1 MSTNFFKKYISLR
14 NSVLLLQPIQ
24 HLRHM
29 LEWLIGT
36 TVWLFAEISL
46 WHGSLTDGEYFIHF
60 HQFACTCDLSEVH
73 TVQKS
78 IFCVN
83 AHALKLKL

>member
-1 MSTNFFKKYISLR
+1 MSTDYFKKYISLR
-14 NSVLLLQPIQ
+14 NSVLLLQPMQ
-24 HLRHM
+24 HLHHM

-60 HQFACTCDLSEVH
+60 HQLACIYDLSQVY
-73 TVQKS
+73 TVQRS

-83 AHALKLKL
+83 AQALKLKL